1 MAAKPTKGTPSA
13 ADAAQGDVSQTAA
26 AAPAA
31 AALPQAVPAASGEQP
46 DDQAAAPAP
55 PAPGAP
61 AADAA
66 QGDASQ
72 TAAAAP
78 PAAAPAPADD
88 LDGPL
93 DELGGPIRIAAPSAD
108 GTAAAP
114 GDVSGAPTLPGYL
127 VTDVSSVL
135 HDGTW
140 YHQGDEIFLNDKDAA
155 ALLARR
161 ILEPSGSKK

>member
-13 ADAAQGDVSQTAA
+13 ADAAQGDVNQTAA

-31 AALPQAVPAASGEQP
+31 ALPQDDPAAKGEQTG
-46 DDQAAAPAP
+46 DQSAAPAT

-61 AADAA
+61 DADAA
-66 QGDASQ
+66 TAEDGVNQP
-72 TAAAAP
+72 AAAAP
-78 PAAAPAPADD
+78 AVPAPADD

-93 DELGGPIRIAAPSAD
+93 NESRAPIAIS
-108 GTAAAP
+108 GSSP
-114 GDVSGAPTLPGYL
+114 GDAALKDDATDEPELLGYL

-140 YHQGDEIFLNDKDAA
+140 YHLGDDIFLNDKEAA
-155 ALLARR
+155 PLLARR
-161 ILEPSGSKK
+161 IIEPSGSKK

>member
-31 AALPQAVPAASGEQP
+31 AALPQTGPAATDEQAG
-46 DDQAAAPAP
+46 DQAAAPAT

-61 AADAA
+61 AADGPNASDELNLDGRLDEFRA
-66 QGDASQ
+66 PMTISGSSPGDA
-72 TAAAAP
+72 
-78 PAAAPAPADD
+78 ADPKD
-88 LDGPL
+88 DATDGP
-93 DELGGPIRIAAPSAD
+93 EL
-108 GTAAAP
+108 
-114 GDVSGAPTLPGYL
+114 LGYL

-140 YHQGDEIFLNDKDAA
+140 YHLGDEIFLNDEESDP
-155 ALLARR
+155 LLDRL
-161 ILEPSGSKK
+161 IIEPSGSKK